1 MRGLRPWTY
10 DLQPIRRS
18 SHAGSVAAV
27 GLTRRAEL
35 EALSRAVHAITEQRS
50 VRDVLQMV
58 VASACELIGAE
69 YGALGIPDDEG
80 RFAEFYAVG
89 ISDEEW
95 ERIGPLPR
103 THGLLGAMLR
113 EARPQ
118 RIPDVRSD
126 PRFSWWPAAHP
137 ILTDF
142 LGVPILDDDE
152 VVGAIYLANTLDQRG
167 FSDDDE
173 ALLVLLAG
181 HAAVALTNAR
191 LNERSREL
199 ALIEERTRLARDL
212 HDAVS
217 QKLFSLR
224 LTADAAATLII
235 SDTARAATELARVQ
249 RLAREASAELRAVLA
264 ELRPPALSEDGLAA
278 ALHKHV
284 DTLRRAHQVE
294 LTLDAATSCVV
305 PTDVE
310 DTIFRVAQEALHNAL
325 RHADPTKIIVK
336 LETCGDTVVLEVRD
350 DGRGFDAAASEAVAV
365 RRLGLASMRE
375 RAARLGGRLV
385 VSSEPGS
392 GTTVRVEIPLR
403 PDGRR

>member
-1 MRGLRPWTY
+1 MA
-10 DLQPIRRS
+10 Q
-18 SHAGSVAAV
+18 
-27 GLTRRAEL
+27 TRRAEL
-35 EALSRAVHAITEQRS
+35 EALSRAVQAVTQQRS

-58 VASACELIGAE
+58 VSSACELIGAR
-69 YGALGIPDDEG
+69 YGALGIPDENG
-80 RFAEFYAVG
+80 QFAEFYAVG

-95 ERIGPLPR
+95 ARIGPLPR

-126 PRFSWWPAAHP
+126 PRFHWWPPAHP
-137 ILTDF
+137 VLTDF
-142 LGVPILDDDE
+142 LGVPIVDDE
-152 VVGAIYLANTLDQRG
+152 VVVGAIYLANTVDQHG

-181 HAAVALTNAR
+181 HAAVALANAR

-199 ALIEERTRLARDL
+199 TLVEERTRLARDL

-224 LTADAAATLII
+224 LTADAAAALITT
-235 SDTARAATELARVQ
+235 DTDRAATELAAVR

-264 ELRPPALSEDGLAA
+264 ELRPPALSEDGLVA

-284 DTLRRAHQVE
+284 ETLRHAHRVA
-294 LTLDAATSCVV
+294 LTLDATTSCAV
-305 PTDVE
+305 PSDVE

-325 RHADPTKIIVK
+325 RHADPKMIIVR

-350 DGRGFDAAASEAVAV
+350 DGRGFDTTAESGAV

-375 RAARLGGRLV
+375 RAERLGGTLV
-385 VSSEPGS
+385 VSSEANA
-392 GTTVRVEIPLR
+392 GTVVRIEVPLR
-403 PDGRR
+403 PGTLR

>member
-1 MRGLRPWTY
+1 M
-10 DLQPIRRS
+10 
-18 SHAGSVAAV
+18 A
-27 GLTRRAEL
+27 LTRRAEL
-35 EALSRAVHAITEQRS
+35 EALSRAVHAVTQQRS

-58 VASACELIGAE
+58 VASACELIGAR

-137 ILTDF
+137 VLTDF
-142 LGVPILDDDE
+142 LGVPIIDDDA
-152 VVGAIYLANTLDQRG
+152 VVGAIYLANTLDALG

-181 HAAVALTNAR
+181 HAAVALANAR

-199 ALIEERTRLARDL
+199 ALVEERTRLARDL
-212 HDAVS
+212 HDAVT

-224 LTADAAATLII
+224 LTADAAATLIAT
-235 SDTARAATELARVQ
+235 DPGRAAAELARVQ

-284 DTLRRAHQVE
+284 ETLRRAHHVA
-294 LTLDAATSCVV
+294 LTLEARTTCAI

-325 RHADPTKIIVK
+325 RHAAPAVITVT
-336 LETCGDTVVLEVRD
+336 LETCGDAVVLEVRD
-350 DGRGFDAAASEAVAV
+350 DGRGFDAAAGESAAV

-375 RAARLGGRLV
+375 RAERLGGTLV
-385 VSSEPGS
+385 VSSAAGV
-392 GTTVRVEIPLR
+392 GTLVRIEVPLR
-403 PDGRR
+403 PAVQR

>member
-1 MRGLRPWTY
+1 
-10 DLQPIRRS
+10 
-18 SHAGSVAAV
+18 VEAAK
-27 GLTRRAEL
+27 RNFRDDMN
-35 EALSRAVHAITEQRS
+35 TEMQAKFK
-50 VRDVLQMV
+50 DKV
-58 VASACELIGAE
+58 V
-69 YGALGIPDDEG
+69 
-80 RFAEFYAVG
+80 FVG
-89 ISDEEW
+89 ISDEER

-126 PRFSWWPAAHP
+126 PRFHWWPTARP

-142 LGVPILDDDE
+142 LGVPIIDGDI
-152 VVGAIYLANTLDQRG
+152 VVGAIYLANTIDASG

-181 HAAVALTNAR
+181 HAAVALANAR

-199 ALIEERTRLARDL
+199 TLVEERNRLARDL

-224 LTADAAATLII
+224 LTADAAATLLA
-235 SDTARAATELARVQ
+235 SDPVRAGAELARVQ

-294 LTLDAATSCVV
+294 LTLDASTTCPV
-305 PTDVE
+305 PSDIE

-325 RHADPTKIIVK
+325 RHADPRVIKVG
-336 LETCGDTVVLEVRD
+336 LETCGDAVVLEVRD
-350 DGRGFDAAASEAVAV
+350 DGRGFDTATGEVASV
-365 RRLGLASMRE
+365 RRLGLTSMRE
-375 RAARLGGRLV
+375 RAERLGGTLV
-385 VSSEPGS
+385 VESATGA

-403 PDGRR
+403 PSGQR

>member
-1 MRGLRPWTY
+1 
-10 DLQPIRRS
+10 
-18 SHAGSVAAV
+18 VAQ
-27 GLTRRAEL
+27 TRRAEL
-35 EALSRAVHAITEQRS
+35 EALSRAVQAVTQQRS

-58 VASACELIGAE
+58 VSSACELIGAR
-69 YGALGIPDDEG
+69 YGALGIPDENG
-80 RFAEFYAVG
+80 QFAEFYAVG

-95 ERIGPLPR
+95 ARIGPLPR

-126 PRFSWWPAAHP
+126 PRFHWWPAAHP
-137 ILTDF
+137 VLTDF
-142 LGVPILDDDE
+142 LGVPIVDDE
-152 VVGAIYLANTLDQRG
+152 VVVGAIYLANTVDQHG

-181 HAAVALTNAR
+181 HAAVALANAR

-199 ALIEERTRLARDL
+199 TLVEERTRLARDL

-224 LTADAAATLII
+224 LTADAAAALITT
-235 SDTARAATELARVQ
+235 DAERAATELAAVR

-264 ELRPPALSEDGLAA
+264 ELRPPALSEDGLVA

-284 DTLRRAHQVE
+284 ETLRHAHRVA
-294 LTLDAATSCVV
+294 LTLEATTSCAV

-325 RHADPTKIIVK
+325 RHADPKMIIVR

-350 DGRGFDAAASEAVAV
+350 DGRGFDTTAESGAV

-375 RAARLGGRLV
+375 RAERLGGTLV
-385 VSSEPGS
+385 VSSEANA
-392 GTTVRVEIPLR
+392 GTVVRIEVPLR
-403 PDGRR
+403 PGTLR

>member
-1 MRGLRPWTY
+1 
-10 DLQPIRRS
+10 
-18 SHAGSVAAV
+18 VA
-27 GLTRRAEL
+27 LTRRAEL
-35 EALSRAVHAITEQRS
+35 EALSRAVHAVTQQRS

-58 VASACELIGAE
+58 VASACELIGAR
-69 YGALGIPDDEG
+69 YGALGIPDEEG

-126 PRFSWWPAAHP
+126 PRFGWWPAAHP

-142 LGVPILDDDE
+142 IGVPIVDDHE
-152 VVGAIYLANTLDQRG
+152 VVGAIYLANSDDQQG

-181 HAAVALTNAR
+181 HAAVALANAR

-199 ALIEERTRLARDL
+199 ALVEERTRLARDL

-224 LTADAAATLII
+224 LTADAAATLI
-235 SDTARAATELARVQ
+235 SADPVRAATELSRVQ

-264 ELRPPALSEDGLAA
+264 ELRPPALSEDGLVA

-284 DTLRRAHQVE
+284 ETLRRAHQVA
-294 LTLDAATSCVV
+294 LTLEATTTCAV
-305 PTDVE
+305 PSDVE

-325 RHADPTKIIVK
+325 RHADPNVITVR
-336 LETCGDTVVLEVRD
+336 LETCGDAVVLEVRD
-350 DGRGFDAAASEAVAV
+350 DGRGFDATASEAVAA

-375 RAARLGGRLV
+375 RAVRLGGTLV
-385 VSSEPGS
+385 VRSEPGA
-392 GTTVRVEIPLR
+392 GTVVRVEVPLGAAVHQVA
-403 PDGRR
+403 PIL

>member
-1 MRGLRPWTY
+1 M
-10 DLQPIRRS
+10 
-18 SHAGSVAAV
+18 A
-27 GLTRRAEL
+27 LTRRAEL
-35 EALSRAVHAITEQRS
+35 EALSRAVHAVTQQRS

-58 VASACELIGAE
+58 VASACELIGAR

-137 ILTDF
+137 VLTDF
-142 LGVPILDDDE
+142 LGVPILDDDD
-152 VVGAIYLANTLDQRG
+152 VVGAIYLANTVDELG

-181 HAAVALTNAR
+181 HAAVALANAR

-199 ALIEERTRLARDL
+199 ALVEERTRLARDL

-224 LTADAAATLII
+224 LTADAAATLIMT
-235 SDTARAATELARVQ
+235 DTDRAAAELGRVQ

-284 DTLRRAHQVE
+284 ETLRRAHQVPI
-294 LTLDAATSCVV
+294 TLDARTTCAI

-325 RHADPTKIIVK
+325 RHADPSMITVE
-336 LETCGDTVVLEVRD
+336 LETCGDLVVLEVRD
-350 DGRGFDAAASEAVAV
+350 DGHGFDTAVGESVAV

-375 RAARLGGRLV
+375 RAERLGGRLMV
-385 VSSEPGS
+385 RSAS
-392 GTTVRVEIPLR
+392 GVGTVVRVEVPL
-403 PDGRR
+403 GSGVRRESPTS